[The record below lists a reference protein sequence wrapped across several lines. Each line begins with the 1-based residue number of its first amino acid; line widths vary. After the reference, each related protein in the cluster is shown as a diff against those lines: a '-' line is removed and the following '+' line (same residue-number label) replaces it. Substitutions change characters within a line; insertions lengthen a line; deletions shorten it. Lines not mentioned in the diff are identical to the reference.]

1 MTMKQTINEH
11 TFREAFV
18 SYGRGDQFSHEA
30 LGLLYDWFEEYDECS
45 GTESEL
51 DVIAICCEFSEE
63 PLADVASNYSIE
75 GDDDEILEH
84 LNDNTLV
91 VGQTECGDVIYA
103 AY

>member
-1 MTMKQTINEH
+1 MKQNVSKYDFE
-11 TFREAFV
+11 RAFV
-18 SYGRGDQFSHEA
+18 DCGREDQFSYEA
-30 LGLLYDWFEEYDECS
+30 LGLLYDFFEEYDECS

-91 VGQTECGDVIYA
+91 VGQTECGDVVYA